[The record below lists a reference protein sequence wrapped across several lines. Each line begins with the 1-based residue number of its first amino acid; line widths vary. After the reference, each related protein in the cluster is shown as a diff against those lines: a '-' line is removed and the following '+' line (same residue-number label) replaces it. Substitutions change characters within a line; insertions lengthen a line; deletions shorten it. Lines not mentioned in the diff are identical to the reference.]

1 MHHRPEHGPLLL
13 VWMLLRLR
21 GTNDA
26 DDASSLLRC
35 RQLGKRAVDL
45 KCFVQMHL
53 IARHSMYADDSML
66 SRIVRKTIYNQLGY
80 MCNLF
85 DGDGSCARYE
95 GIYELL
101 CELVSWSHIAKDF
114 CSREG
119 QYYIIIK
126 YTNM

>member
-1 MHHRPEHGPLLL
+1 
-13 VWMLLRLR
+13 
-21 GTNDA
+21 
-26 DDASSLLRC
+26 
-35 RQLGKRAVDL
+35 
-45 KCFVQMHL
+45 
-53 IARHSMYADDSML
+53 MYADDSML